1 MATLGERLATIEQIA
16 RDAGHRLS
24 ALEDQ
29 YNGGGDVEY
38 ARSVRGRLHTLEA
51 TVAGM
56 VLRRNFGHSLGKG
69 WVQGVIVFCSL
80 ATAAAAWY
88 AVLTN

>member
-16 RDAGHRLS
+16 RDAGNRIND
-24 ALEDQ
+24 LEDA
-29 YNGGGDVEY
+29 YNGGGGVEY
-38 ARSVRGRLHTLEA
+38 ARSVRGRLHTLET

-56 VLRRNFGHSLGKG
+56 VLRRNFGVGFARG
-69 WVQGVIVFCSL
+69 WVQAVIVL
-80 ATAAAAWY
+80 AAVATAAAAWY

>member
-1 MATLGERLATIEQIA
+1 MPTAGERLATIEA
-16 RDAGHRLS
+16 GVRELRDALDELRDL
-24 ALEDQ
+24 

-38 ARSVRGRLHTLEA
+38 SRSVRGRLHTLES

-56 VLRRNFGHSLGKG
+56 VLRRSVGLGMLKG
-69 WVQGVIVFCSL
+69 WQSVALVLCGV

-88 AVLTN
+88 AALAN

>member
-16 RDAGHRLS
+16 RDAGKRIRD
-24 ALEDQ
+24 LEEA
-29 YNGGGDVEY
+29 YEGGGGVEY
-38 ARSVRGRLHTLEA
+38 DRSVRGRLHKLET

-56 VLRRNFGHSLGKG
+56 VLRRNFGLGFARG
-69 WVQGVIVFCSL
+69 WVQAVVALCAI

-88 AVLTN
+88 AVLAN

>member
-1 MATLGERLATIEQIA
+1 MPTLGERLATIEQIA
-16 RDAGHRLS
+16 RDAGKRIRDIEE
-24 ALEDQ
+24 ALD
-29 YNGGGDVEY
+29 GGGDIEY
-38 ARSVRGRLHTLEA
+38 ARSVRGRLHTLES

-56 VLRRNFGHSLGKG
+56 VLRRNFGYSLGKG
-69 WVQGVIVFCSL
+69 WVQAIIVFSAL

>member
-16 RDAGHRLS
+16 RDAGHRLN

-29 YNGGGDVEY
+29 YNGGGDIEY
-38 ARSVRGRLHTLEA
+38 ARSVRGRLHTLE
-51 TVAGM
+51 TTIAGM

-69 WVQGVIVFCSL
+69 WVQAILVLAAV

-88 AVLTN
+88 AVLAN

>member
-29 YNGGGDVEY
+29 YDGGGDVEY

-56 VLRRNFGHSLGKG
+56 VLRRNFGHSLGSG
-69 WVQGVIVFCSL
+69 WVRAILVL
-80 ATAAAAWY
+80 AAVGTCAAAWY
-88 AVLTN
+88 AALAN

>member
-16 RDAGHRLS
+16 RDAGHRIN
-24 ALEDQ
+24 ALEDA

-56 VLRRNFGHSLGKG
+56 VLRRNFGHSLGRG
-69 WVQGVIVFCSL
+69 WVQAVIVFASL

-88 AVLTN
+88 AVLVH

>member
-16 RDAGHRLS
+16 RDAGKRIS
-24 ALEDQ
+24 DLEDD

-38 ARSVRGRLHTLEA
+38 ARSVRGRLHTLES

-56 VLRRNFGHSLGKG
+56 VLRRNFGLGFARG
-69 WVQGVIVFCSL
+69 WVQAVIVFAAL

-88 AVLTN
+88 AVLVN